1 MHDLITRQT
10 EKTVLQYLGIFPSVA
25 ILGPRQCG
33 KSTLVKMLAGRFS
46 RFIYLDLQDYQDL
59 NRISDPNLFFET
71 NEDALICLDEI
82 QLAPNLFSVLRSAI
96 DKHRRNGRFILLGSA
111 SRELLQKSS
120 ESLAGRIGIIE
131 LSPFLIDEVHLE
143 PGYSLQRFWLRG
155 GFPESY
161 LSKNDE
167 DSMIWLESFIRTYL
181 ERDIPQL
188 GIQIPALQLRRL
200 LVMCAHSQ
208 GQLLN
213 SSKLGESLGLTHTTV
228 RKYIDLFEQTYILR
242 TLQPY
247 IINAKKRLVKSPK
260 IYLRDTGI
268 LHRLLL
274 QPDFNTLMGNPVFG
288 ASWEGLVIENIIM
301 NMPDW
306 TPYFYRTASGSE
318 IDLILEQGGRT
329 IAIECKASTS
339 PQLTRSWWDAL
350 DDIAPVKT
358 FVVAPVTVEPYQL
371 KPDVVVSSLYDTIV
385 ALKAL

>member
-1 MHDLITRQT
+1 
-10 EKTVLQYLGIFPSVA
+10 
-25 ILGPRQCG
+25 
-33 KSTLVKMLAGRFS
+33 
-46 RFIYLDLQDYQDL
+46 
-59 NRISDPNLFFET
+59 
-71 NEDALICLDEI
+71 
-82 QLAPNLFSVLRSAI
+82 
-96 DKHRRNGRFILLGSA
+96 
-111 SRELLQKSS
+111 
-120 ESLAGRIGIIE
+120 
-131 LSPFLIDEVHLE
+131 
-143 PGYSLQRFWLRG
+143 
-155 GFPESY
+155 
-161 LSKNDE
+161 
-167 DSMIWLESFIRTYL
+167 
-181 ERDIPQL
+181 
-188 GIQIPALQLRRL
+188 
-200 LVMCAHSQ
+200 MCAHSQ

-228 RKYIDLFEQTYILR
+228 RKYIDLLEQTYILR

-371 KPDVVVSSLYDTIV
+371 KPNVVVSSLYDTIV